1 MITAKKIIR
10 RLASL
15 KLAVF
20 ILTYISVVIAVGTF
34 VESKLDAVAAKAYV
48 YDSFWMYL
56 GLGALVLSLTSVMVD
71 RWPWKLKHTSFIL
84 AHIGIITIL
93 VGSVLTMKYG
103 LDGNMII
110 GIGETQRNISV
121 PNPQIVIYASYG
133 DRLSKVFEMPMNF
146 FKRDL
151 KKDPLI
157 FNSDA
162 GEFRF
167 TEFKPYVIPERKI
180 NPATEKDA
188 FLNPGAG
195 VRFQV
200 SNGQFQQIEWL
211 VQRKAELGAQQDLGP
226 LRVKL
231 GGIHMMDGTNQV
243 ILNPISKDE
252 MQYQVFA
259 KNQKVARFKGKVKEG
274 DSFDLGWM
282 GMKLKVLRYHFKAR
296 ESWEI
301 KDRAAPT
308 PLTVSAVK
316 LNFKNEDH
324 WIILND
330 TLRVFTDTTAYFVS
344 YLHEN
349 IDLGFGLTLKQFIK
363 ENYDGTQKAMEYKS
377 RVLVPELGEKEIKM
391 NEPLEYK
398 GLTFYQASFQEDSF
412 GQPLATVLSVNY
424 DPGRFLKYFGSLIM
438 FMGMMLLFYNRKS

>member
-20 ILTYISVVIAVGTF
+20 ILTYISVVIAIGTF

-56 GLGALVLSLTSVMVD
+56 GLGALVLSLISVMVD

-180 NPATEKDA
+180 NPATEKDS
-188 FLNPGAG
+188 FLNPGAA
-195 VRFQV
+195 VRFQI

-211 VQRKAELGAQQDLGP
+211 VQRKADLGAQQDLGP

-259 KNQKVARFKGKVKEG
+259 KNQKEARLKGKVKEG

-301 KDRAAPT
+301 KDREAPT

-377 RVLVPELGEKEIKM
+377 LVLVPELGMKEIKM
-391 NEPLEYK
+391 NEPLDYK